1 MLRSPRTLKK
11 SHLTMYK
18 YIAKEFIFAFLIS
31 FAFFFIIFFINQ
43 ILLLAQQILE
53 KRAPVFQV
61 VLLLF
66 FAMPTFVAMS
76 FPFASLTGALMAIG
90 RLSSDLEFL
99 VFQASG
105 ISVKRIFV
113 PFLILGIVFS
123 SVSFIMNDYFLPLG
137 LIQYSK
143 LYQKLLIST
152 PALEL
157 KSYSV
162 KAYGQASI
170 ITGLVTDT
178 LINNVTIID
187 ITDERKSRIIT
198 AKSAR
203 LLEQEDSL
211 SLLSLKLK
219 DVFTQISDPA
229 TPDRFEYSKA
239 DEMTYNLLLKD
250 ISNVGSVI
258 GPQQMSS
265 VDVKKVIDEKQ
276 KNLDARIS
284 DYKSRLFVSEYSLSL
299 MYSESAQNMNLGT
312 DSALIQVERKLKNYT
327 DLKRDIPQDR
337 SLNNYLLEY
346 YKKYSLPFSAF
357 FFVLLAFPVGIKSRR
372 SGKSVGFAIGLIV
385 AVIYY
390 SLLLVGQNF
399 GTRLGFN
406 AFLTMWFPDFFILV
420 LAAFFAVKR
429 FFRVNH

>member
-1 MLRSPRTLKK
+1 MLRSPNSLKRT
-11 SHLTMYK
+11 HLTMYK

-31 FAFFFIIFFINQ
+31 FSFFFIIFFINQ

-61 VLLLF
+61 LLLLF

-105 ISVKRIFV
+105 ISVKRMFV
-113 PFLILGIVFS
+113 PFLVLGILFS

-137 LIQYSK
+137 LIQYTK

-198 AKSAR
+198 AKSAQ

-239 DEMTYNLLLKD
+239 EEMTYNLLLKD

-258 GPQQMSS
+258 GPQHMSS

-276 KNLDARIS
+276 RNLNLRIN
-284 DYKSRLFVSEYSLSL
+284 DYREKLFVSEYSLSL
-299 MYSESAQNMNLGT
+299 MYSESAQNFNLDT

-390 SLLLVGQNF
+390 SLLIVGQSF
-399 GTRLGFN
+399 GTRLGFD
-406 AFLTMWFPDFFILV
+406 AFLTMWFPDFFILA
-420 LAAFFAVKR
+420 LAIFFAIKR
-429 FFRVNH
+429 FVRINH